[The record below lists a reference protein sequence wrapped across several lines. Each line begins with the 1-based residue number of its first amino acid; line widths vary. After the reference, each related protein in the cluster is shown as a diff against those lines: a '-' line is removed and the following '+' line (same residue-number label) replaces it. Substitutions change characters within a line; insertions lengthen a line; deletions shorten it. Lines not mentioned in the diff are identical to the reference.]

1 MADFSLAL
9 QQKDNNG
16 TWVCTYQIIYDSG
29 FRAISAISTRNWI
42 QQKIECMKLTGM
54 FLWPNDMSVIQVD
67 C

>member
-16 TWVCTYQIIYDSG
+16 TWVCTYQIIHDSE
-29 FRAISAISTRNWI
+29 FKSISAISTRIRI